1 MIWTFFIL
9 IIVVSVAVIV
19 YPLFCS
25 KLQRFELPA
34 TNTLDFSQAD
44 AWLSALGDLEDDYM
58 LGRIPKQE
66 YQQQKIILQRSYLK
80 WQEKSANTA
89 D

>member
-1 MIWTFFIL
+1 M
-9 IIVVSVAVIV
+9 
-19 YPLFCS
+19 
-25 KLQRFELPA
+25 PA